1 MLERLS
7 EIVTMFLV
15 SLGQFLSRLTPEE
28 ESMITLFLA
37 FLLIAAVAGRVLFVL
52 QPFR

>member
-7 EIVTMFLV
+7 EIITMFLV
-15 SLGQFLSRLTPEE
+15 SLGQVLSRMTPEE
-28 ESMITLFLA
+28 ESMITLLFA
-37 FLLIAAVAGRVLFVL
+37 FLLIAAVAGRVLFII